1 MAGRITMTDYNAD
14 WALRE
19 GYVHPKSSPGFL
31 SREDVVELCGRLD
44 IDGLELMHQYW
55 EDCSAAYVRG
65 LAEDVGLPI
74 VSYIFFAD
82 VALPP
87 HERRAAIDHVFA
99 QLDRIAEMGCSLAM
113 IVPAIVKDDWSLA
126 QQRAWLVEGLSV
138 CAERAQSV
146 GVPLVSENVDYPPTR
161 PLMGRGADCRDICAE
176 VDSAGF
182 RLIYD
187 SAASLFV
194 AEDPLQTLHDMAPY
208 IAHVHIKNSRPLAAA
223 EQRERYLDT
232 DSGQRYTGTDLD
244 GGLIDLPSI
253 LAELD
258 RLCYDGDMLIEYQGE
273 EDPRVAL
280 PRNIAYLRQLLAARG
295 AV

>member
-19 GYVHPKSSPGFL
+19 RYVHPKTKPGFF
-31 SREDVVELCGRLD
+31 SREEVIAFCGALD

-55 EDCSAAYVRG
+55 EDCSPAYVRG
-65 LAEDVGLPI
+65 LAEDAGLPI

-87 HERRAAIDHVFA
+87 DARHSAIDHVFA
-99 QLDRIAEMGCSLAM
+99 QLDRIAEMGGSLAM
-113 IVPAIVKDDWSLA
+113 IVPAIVKDDWPLA
-126 QQRAWLVEGLSV
+126 RQRAWLVEGLRP

-146 GVPLVSENVDYPPTR
+146 GVTLIAENVDYPPSR

-176 VDSAGF
+176 VGSPGF

-187 SAASLFV
+187 TAASLFV
-194 AEDPLQTLHDMAPY
+194 NEDPLATLHDMTPY
-208 IAHVHIKNSRPLAAA
+208 IAHVHIKNSRPLAAD

-232 DSGQRYTGTDLD
+232 DRGQPYTGTDLD
-244 GGLIDLPSI
+244 GGVIDLPPI

-258 RLCYDGDMLIEYQGE
+258 RLGYDGDMLLEYQGE

-280 PRNIAYLRQLLAARG
+280 PRNVARLRQLLSR
-295 AV
+295 VE